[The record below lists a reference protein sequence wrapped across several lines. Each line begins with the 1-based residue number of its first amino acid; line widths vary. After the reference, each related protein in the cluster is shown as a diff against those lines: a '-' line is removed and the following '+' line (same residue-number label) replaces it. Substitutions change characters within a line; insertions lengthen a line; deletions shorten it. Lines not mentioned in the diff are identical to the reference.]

1 MAQTSFIILTIG
13 ATGNGDM
20 TTQETADH
28 LHRPQEYEQPQT
40 VVNVAPP
47 QPEPYEFSVP
57 MPAMS
62 AQDL

>member
-1 MAQTSFIILTIG
+1 
-13 ATGNGDM
+13 M

-28 LHRPQEYEQPQT
+28 LNRPQEYEQQQP